1 MKTTAILDSPT
12 LFRKAFSSFMLK
24 LLIKSKNYELDTFYQ
39 LENVIQKTV
48 IDYLFFDPTNFNEDL
63 LNQILDL
70 KKEKKIIKL
79 IILTSNE
86 TYLRNHLT
94 LKSNILN
101 VVDSIISKDCSESQ
115 IIELFHYIDKNEYFF
130 PTKSIHKQVD
140 FNLTKQERCILK
152 MLIEGKSN
160 EQISNKLCISIHTF
174 RTHRKN
180 IMKKVGVNTS
190 TDLIL
195 YSLKNNIINN

>member
-12 LFRKAFSSFMLK
+12 LFRKALSSFMLK

-39 LENVIQKTV
+39 LENLINKAV

-63 LNQILDL
+63 LDQILNL
-70 KKEKKIIKL
+70 KKEKRIIKL
-79 IILTSNE
+79 IIITSNE
-86 TYLRNHLT
+86 TYLKNHLA

-101 VVDSIISKDCSESQ
+101 FVDSIISKDCSESQ
-115 IIELFHYIDKNEYFF
+115 IIELFHYIDKDEYFF
-130 PTKSIHKQVD
+130 PSKSIHKQID

-152 MLIEGKSN
+152 MLTEGKSN
-160 EQISNKLCISIHTF
+160 EEISNNLCISIHTF

-180 IMKKVGVNTS
+180 IMKKVGVNTT

-195 YSLKNNIINN
+195 YSLKNDIANH